1 MRGTVTIAYDDG
13 SASPHILWEQWR
25 LARVFKRYK
34 RLLQRGSHIVNQRR
48 QGSFGILVQSDPL
61 AIKYQQRVAWRKEVI
76 EAHFEGR
83 TPNQYV
89 KTWCRPNPGAD
100 RMANEKGEK
109 E

>member
-1 MRGTVTIAYDDG
+1 MRGTVTIAHDDG

-34 RLLQRGSHIVNQRR
+34 RLVQMDSHIVNQRH
-48 QGSFGILVQSDPL
+48 QGSYGILAHSDPL

-83 TPNQYV
+83 TP
-89 KTWCRPNPGAD
+89 RLML
-100 RMANEKGEK
+100 RRRRSR
-109 E
+109 